1 MSSGVLG
8 KKLGMTSVFSS
19 EGFLIP
25 VTVIKAGPCV
35 ITQIKTRETDGY
47 NALQI
52 GFGDKKASRINKP
65 AKGHFKKSG
74 GNGFA
79 CLREFRIESPENYRP
94 GQAVSLEIFKI
105 GERVDVTGASKG
117 RGFAGTIK
125 RYGSH
130 RGPETHGSHCVRIP
144 GSIGSSAWPSRVV
157 KGKKMPGHYGN
168 EKRTVQNLEIIDV
181 RTDEHL
187 ILLKGAI
194 PGPISGIIEIN
205 KASLK
210 RKRTKKI

>member
-117 RGFAGTIK
+117 EGL
-125 RYGSH
+125 
-130 RGPETHGSHCVRIP
+130 PE
-144 GSIGSSAWPSRVV
+144 PSRDTDRIGVR
-157 KGKKMPGHYGN
+157 KLMEAIAFESLDPSDQAPG
-168 EKRTVQNLEIIDV
+168 R
-181 RTDEHL
+181 
-187 ILLKGAI
+187 
-194 PGPISGIIEIN
+194 PGWLRARRCPGIMEMKNGRFKIWRSLTSGRMNI
-205 KASLK
+205 
-210 RKRTKKI
+210 

>member
-1 MSSGVLG
+1 
-8 KKLGMTSVFSS
+8 MTSVFSS
-19 EGFLIP
+19 EGVLVP

-65 AKGHFKKSG
+65 TKGHLAKSG

-79 CLREFRIESPENYRP
+79 CLREFRIEISENYRL

-105 GERVDVTGASKG
+105 GDRVNVTGTSKG

-125 RYGSH
+125 RHGSH

-144 GSIGSSAWPSRVV
+144 GSIGASAWPSRVV

-168 EKRTVQNLEIIDV
+168 AKRTVQNLEIIDV

-210 RKRTKKI
+210 RKKTKSI